1 MKTKSKIKKNKNKK
15 SRYKLKTVL
24 FKCGYFR
31 RSEKFIK
38 EFNEL
43 LNENGMIVEPKLTT
57 NIPNS
62 INDWIYFKFDEPL
75 ENIKPS
81 KKGGNIKMAYNFK
94 PYDHQKEAWNH
105 MDKHYI
111 DDNKNRGMVVLPT
124 GAGKTTVAAYWLIR
138 KYINEGYRVLW
149 LSHRVELLEQAFD
162 TFRSFSYLIQDKE
175 LYLNMIIISGN
186 YNSWSSVD
194 KRYNVVF
201 STDRSTA
208 LNLNHLELMMSQSDK
223 GIFAVIDEAHHTVA
237 SQYRNILETMF
248 SNKGNKDMKLL
259 GLTATPVRMNPN
271 ETQLLWR
278 IYDDNF
284 DIIKPSKKTQAS
296 EYNSIIYEVSQ
307 NQLIQE
313 NILSKPYPST
323 VDTKIDFEIEFTE
336 KDYKHL
342 EQFGDLGQDVLNKIT
357 NSSLR
362 NEIIVKHY
370 KDNMKKYGKTLVFA
384 IDIPHCITL
393 NEEFQGQGIK
403 SDYVAYSKGN
413 NAEVIE
419 KFKNTDE
426 LQVIISVIKLTE
438 GFDAP
443 NIQTVFLTRP
453 TRSEPLLRQMIGR
466 GLRGPKAGGTEDAYL
481 VTFVDTW
488 KLFKPLDP
496 GYILDVEKVIED
508 PKPEPKPSGDL
519 TLIPMDEFEKIVKAA
534 YELLLTKP
542 MSYDFT
548 IFETFPHSWYQ
559 WTREEEGEERE
570 DLVFVF
576 ENQYEF
582 YQDFIEH
589 YQNNKKEIPKILNE
603 ETTREIIYKFFDD
616 CSDPLPDYNDII
628 KLAGAVRRDEKINH
642 FTFKEKEKVDPAT
655 LAREYISLNSL
666 ELRDKLREIYDNNK
680 LCRIVYKD
688 IFENFLTDVMKE
700 TTEILTRSMGPDKSP
715 DKSDEDKIIELP
727 VLPQYSEGEGYDLEE
742 IMESVIYT
750 DKNALNKSHFPN
762 GEPPKYRIS
771 FTSNS
776 TKTYFGICRY
786 SDETIKINKALN
798 SPKIPRFVMEFLVYH
813 EVLHA
818 DMPNNGH
825 DKVYRERERK
835 FIPSKI
841 AEEEAKEFDK
851 QYKYDENVSYY
862 WYTVSNQFL
871 DTIHWD
877 YKIEDVK

>member
-1 MKTKSKIKKNKNKK
+1 M
-15 SRYKLKTVL
+15 
-24 FKCGYFR
+24 
-31 RSEKFIK
+31 
-38 EFNEL
+38 
-43 LNENGMIVEPKLTT
+43 
-57 NIPNS
+57 
-62 INDWIYFKFDEPL
+62 
-75 ENIKPS
+75 
-81 KKGGNIKMAYNFK
+81 
-94 PYDHQKEAWNH
+94 
-105 MDKHYI
+105 
-111 DDNKNRGMVVLPT
+111 
-124 GAGKTTVAAYWLIR
+124 
-138 KYINEGYRVLW
+138 
-149 LSHRVELLEQAFD
+149 SHRVELLEQAFD
-162 TFRSFSYLIQDKE
+162 TFNYFSYLIQGEDS
-175 LYLNMIIISGN
+175 YMNMIIVSGK

-194 KRYNVVF
+194 NRYNVVF

-208 LNLNHLELMMSQSDK
+208 LNLNYLELMMSQSDK

-237 SQYRNILETMF
+237 SQYRSILNTMF
-248 SNKGNKDMKLL
+248 SNKGEKDIKLL
-259 GLTATPVRMNPN
+259 GLTATPVRMNPD

-313 NILSKPYPST
+313 NILSKPHPST
-323 VDTKIDFEIEFTE
+323 VNTKIDFEAEFTE
-336 KDYKHL
+336 DDYKYL

-362 NEIIVKHY
+362 NKIIVQHY
-370 KDNMKKYGKTLVFA
+370 KENIKKYGKTLVFA
-384 IDIPHCITL
+384 IDIAHCITL
-393 NEEFQGQGIK
+393 NEEFRKQGIE
-403 SDYVAYSKGN
+403 SDFVAYTEGN

-419 KFKNTDE
+419 NFKSTDE
-426 LQVIISVIKLTE
+426 PQVIISVIKLTE

-443 NIQTVFLTRP
+443 NIQTVFLTSP
-453 TRSEPLLRQMIGR
+453 TCSEPLLRQMIGR

-508 PKPEPKPSGDL
+508 PKPEPKPSGVPI
-519 TLIPMDEFEKIVKAA
+519 LIPMDEFEKIVKAA

-542 MSYDFT
+542 ISYDFT

-570 DLVFVF
+570 DLVFIF

-582 YQDFIEH
+582 YKDFIEY
-589 YQNNKKEIPKILNE
+589 YQKNKKEIPEILNE
-603 ETTREIIYKFFDD
+603 ETIGEMLYKFFDD

-628 KLAGAVRRDEKINH
+628 KLAGAIRRGERINH
-642 FTFKEKEKVDPAT
+642 FTFKEKEKIDPAT
-655 LAREYISLNSL
+655 LAWKYIDLGPL
-666 ELRDKLREIYDNNK
+666 ELKPKLREIYDDNK
-680 LCRIVYKD
+680 LCRIIYKN
-688 IFENFLTDVMKE
+688 IFENFLEDVMKE
-700 TTEILTRSMGPDKSP
+700 WIKITTTGKTISKETEK
-715 DKSDEDKIIELP
+715 DKIEEGKEEKVIDLP
-727 VLPQYSEGEGYDLEE
+727 ILPQYPEGAGYDLNE

-750 DKNALNKSHFPN
+750 DKNFLNKVHFPN

-771 FTSNS
+771 FTSK
-776 TKTYFGICRY
+776 TRKTYFGICRY
-786 SDETIKINKALN
+786 SDKTIKINRALN
-798 SPKIPRFVMEFLVYH
+798 SPKLPRFVMEFLVYH

-825 DKVYRERERK
+825 DKLFRERERK

-841 AEEEAKEFDK
+841 AEKEAKEFEDV
-851 QYKYDENVSYY
+851 YKYDANVSYC

-877 YKIEDVK
+877 YKIEAVK